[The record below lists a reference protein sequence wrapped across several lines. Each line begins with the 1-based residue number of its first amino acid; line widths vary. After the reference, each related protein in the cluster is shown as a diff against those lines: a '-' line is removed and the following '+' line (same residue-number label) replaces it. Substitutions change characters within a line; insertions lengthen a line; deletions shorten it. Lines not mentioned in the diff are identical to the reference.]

1 MNEFQAYSDLSKY
14 LDVLNLTAYSFVVFF
29 VTVFITF
36 ILIVTPFLAF
46 KVTLN
51 NAIEQAKKSDDDSV
65 NYAYAKASGISVLI
79 FLSATF
85 TIEFIFVTVFG
96 VWNNMGEVINTVF
109 FLGF

>member
-1 MNEFQAYSDLSKY
+1 MNEFQAYSELSNY
-14 LDVLNLTAYSFVVFF
+14 LDVLNLTAYSFVVLFI
-29 VTVFITF
+29 TIFITF
-36 ILIVTPFLAF
+36 ILMVTPILAF

-65 NYAYAKASGISVLI
+65 NYAYAKASGVSLLI

-96 VWNNMGEVINTVF
+96 VWKNIGEVINTVF

>member
-1 MNEFQAYSDLSKY
+1 MNQFQAYSDLSAY
-14 LDVLNLTAYSFVVFF
+14 LDVLNLTAYFFVVFF

-36 ILIVTPFLAF
+36 ILIVTPIMAF
-46 KVTLN
+46 RVTLS
-51 NAIEQAKKSDDDSV
+51 NAVEQARKSDDDSV
-65 NYAYAKASGISVLI
+65 NYAYAKASGISLVI

-96 VWNNMGEVINTVF
+96 VWGNIGEVINTVF